1 MEFVFDAGI
10 LKKLDAAL
18 LGSVKTLV
26 ASSTTNGGEQKM
38 DINHLHYRAHQHQL
52 KLHQVVL
59 FQEIVNL
66 FTEERIGLQLIVM
79 VHLE

>member
-1 MEFVFDAGI
+1 MTVLLMEI
-10 LKKLDAAL
+10 
-18 LGSVKTLV
+18 
-26 ASSTTNGGEQKM
+26 TTNGGEQKM
-38 DINHLHYRAHQHQL
+38 DINHLHHRAH

-66 FTEERIGLQLIVM
+66 FTEEGIGLQLIVV